1 VQDALEQHKFEAPT
15 APSRIQPEGQD
26 PEAEAIAI
34 KTHSQNPKGKDLK
47 SLRVKN

>member
-15 APSRIQPEGQD
+15 ALSRKQPEAHD

-34 KTHSQNPKGKDLK
+34 KTALPKFL
-47 SLRVKN
+47 SVKT